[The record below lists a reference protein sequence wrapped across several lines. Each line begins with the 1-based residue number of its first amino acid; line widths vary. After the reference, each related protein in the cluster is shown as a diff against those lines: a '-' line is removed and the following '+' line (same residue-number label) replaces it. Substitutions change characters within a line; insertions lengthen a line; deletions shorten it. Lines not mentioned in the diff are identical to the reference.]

1 MKTITINHVESSLPR
16 WAVEFAFA
24 MMLLSAALSPT
35 EVAQWMYDHCAWVKA
50 IINTVGDLLFYWAL
64 WRGMKKLYKPLS
76 GWWVALFAL
85 VMTGGLTTLLL
96 QTGLWHDTIEI
107 VGVVVAALLPMVYI
121 PLGVLLL
128 LYYNGALA
136 HVGPWMIGHSIVASI
151 MPVVWV
157 LMGWENSYW
166 IVDTLFF
173 LTLIGYAYSLRRV
186 LRAKN

>member
-24 MMLLSAALSPT
+24 MMLLSAAL
-35 EVAQWMYDHCAWVKA
+35 
-50 IINTVGDLLFYWAL
+50 
-64 WRGMKKLYKPLS
+64 
-76 GWWVALFAL
+76 
-85 VMTGGLTTLLL
+85 
-96 QTGLWHDTIEI
+96 
-107 VGVVVAALLPMVYI
+107 LPVVYI